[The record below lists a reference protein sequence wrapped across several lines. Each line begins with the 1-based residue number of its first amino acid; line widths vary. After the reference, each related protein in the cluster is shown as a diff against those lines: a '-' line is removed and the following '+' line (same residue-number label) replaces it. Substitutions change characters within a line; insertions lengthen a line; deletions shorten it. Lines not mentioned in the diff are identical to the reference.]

1 MTQNK
6 VGQSKPTEKTNP
18 LQTNNLRKTM
28 KVETSFGTIQEN
40 MSEEGFNSSVVLPF
54 QPLK

>member
-1 MTQNK
+1 ME
-6 VGQSKPTEKTNP
+6 VIKPFRTD
-18 LQTNNLRKTM
+18 NLRKTM

-54 QPLK
+54 